1 MISSKSEFE
10 LEESCLILFDLDT
23 SCSIL
28 LDLEFAGTLGLGS
41 FGDSTYKFGPDGNK
55 GPDIADKF
63 SVLCLS
69 KVFGGEYSAGCNLYF
84 VVKLTFKSWTTLF
97 LL

>member
-28 LDLEFAGTLGLGS
+28 FDFEFADTLGLGS

-69 KVFGGEYSAGCNLYF
+69 KPQKCHSSQ
-84 VVKLTFKSWTTLF
+84 KKTTSF
-97 LL
+97 FHFNGKGDI